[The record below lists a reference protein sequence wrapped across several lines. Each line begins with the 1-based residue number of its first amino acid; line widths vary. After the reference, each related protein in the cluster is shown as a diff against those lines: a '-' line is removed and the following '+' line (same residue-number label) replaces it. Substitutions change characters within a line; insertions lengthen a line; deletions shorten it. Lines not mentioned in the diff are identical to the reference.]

1 MIEIGRGNLLTADVE
16 AIVNTVNT
24 VGVMGKGIA
33 LQVKRAF
40 PEVYTAYRAAC
51 DRGEVRLGQM
61 FVHDRGVL
69 GAGRYIIDFPTKG
82 HWRSRSRL
90 ADVESGLTDLVRVV
104 EELGLAS
111 IAVPAL
117 GCGNGGLAWDDV
129 RPRIERAFEALSE
142 VRVVLFPPAG
152 APDPTDM
159 PTGTPRPALT
169 SMRALLLLAMAGYAD
184 RAATLEPREP
194 GISELE
200 TQKLAYFL
208 QQLGASLRLEFTP
221 ARYGPYAERLPQVL
235 TLLEGHHIWGYGDR
249 SAKVL
254 DLAPLTVTP
263 QARAEAQGIVGGEPE
278 LTGLLDRLADL
289 TDGFE
294 TPYSMELLGTVHMAA
309 HASPVSVD
317 VGEVRERV
325 TAWTQRKA
333 RLFTEH
339 HVAVALERL
348 ADRDLLPAQT
358 PGFVAIESSSA
369 PHWTV
374 GPSFAPNFSG
384 ASSE

>member
-16 AIVNTVNT
+16 GIVNTVNT

-61 FVHDRGVL
+61 LFHDRGVL
-69 GAGRYIIDFPTKG
+69 GSGRYIVNFPTKG
-82 HWRSRSRL
+82 HWRSRSKL
-90 ADVESGLTDLVRVV
+90 ADIESGLTDLVRVV

-111 IAVPAL
+111 VAVPAL

-129 RPRIERAFEALSE
+129 RPRIERAFGALPE

-169 SMRALLLLAMAGYAD
+169 SMRALLLLAMAGYGD

-208 QQLGASLRLEFTP
+208 QQLGASLRLEFT
-221 ARYGPYAERLPQVL
+221 
-235 TLLEGHHIWGYGDR
+235 
-249 SAKVL
+249 
-254 DLAPLTVTP
+254 
-263 QARAEAQGIVGGEPE
+263 
-278 LTGLLDRLADL
+278 
-289 TDGFE
+289 
-294 TPYSMELLGTVHMAA
+294 
-309 HASPVSVD
+309 
-317 VGEVRERV
+317 
-325 TAWTQRKA
+325 
-333 RLFTEH
+333 EH

-348 ADRDLLPAQT
+348 ADRDLLPA
-358 PGFVAIESSSA
+358 
-369 PHWTV
+369 
-374 GPSFAPNFSG
+374 
-384 ASSE
+384 